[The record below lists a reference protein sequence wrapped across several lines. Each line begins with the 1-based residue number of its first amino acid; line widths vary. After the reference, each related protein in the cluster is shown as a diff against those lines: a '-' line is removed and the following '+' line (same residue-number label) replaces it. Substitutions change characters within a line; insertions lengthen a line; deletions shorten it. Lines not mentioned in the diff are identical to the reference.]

1 MNVEHES
8 QWEQDLLEKINW
20 LAQFGKDSE
29 NGGITRLLYSE
40 TWLDAQLA
48 LKKMFEEEGFH
59 TEFDEVGNL
68 FARLNGS
75 DYMNETILTG
85 SHIDTVKNGG
95 LYDGQ
100 LGILAGF
107 FALKHLQQ
115 TYGQPLRNIEIVSM
129 AEEEGSRFPYIM
141 WGSKNI
147 AGQANPEDVKQIK
160 DANGESFEEAMS
172 KVGFRFKK
180 PRETARDDLK
190 AFIELHI
197 EQGNVLETEE
207 IPIGIV
213 QHIVGQRRYNVEVTG
228 QANHAGTT
236 PMGYRRDAM
245 NAAARMIHGINDLA
259 LSYGDPLVAT
269 VGEIQAQPGTVNVV
283 PGKVMFSIDARHIN
297 GEELQSF
304 TENMTENLQT
314 VADHIGVEIDIDM
327 WMDEPP
333 VPMDPAIV
341 DIIKQQCDKQQLTY
355 KLMHSGAGHDAQ
367 VFAQDIPTAML
378 FVPSR
383 DGISH
388 NPQEYTEPKDLAE
401 GIKAL
406 TGALY
411 ELGYENELSLNK
423 KGIPKMNE
431 TTTIGKESEV

>member
-1 MNVEHES
+1 MDV
-8 QWEQDLLEKINW
+8 QWAQDIVEKINW

-29 NGGITRLLYSE
+29 NGGVTRLVYSE
-40 TWLDAQLA
+40 TWLEAQLA
-48 LKKMFEEEGFH
+48 LKKLFEDEGFH

-68 FARLNGS
+68 FARLNGTE
-75 DYMNETILTG
+75 YTNETILTG

-95 LYDGQ
+95 YYDGQ
-100 LGILAGF
+100 LGVIAGF

-115 TYGQPLRNIEIVSM
+115 TYGQPVRNIEVVSM
-129 AEEEGSRFPYIM
+129 AEEEGSRFPYSM
-141 WGSKNI
+141 WGSKYI
-147 AGQANPEDVKQIK
+147 AGQAKQEDIKGIK
-160 DANGESFEEAMS
+160 DANGESFEEAMN
-172 KVGFRFKK
+172 KAGFGYKK
-180 PRETARDDLK
+180 NRENVRDDLK

-213 QHIVGQRRYNVEVTG
+213 QHIVGQRRFIVEVTG

-245 NAAARMIHGINDLA
+245 NAAARMIYGVNDLA

-283 PGKVMFSIDARHIN
+283 SGKVIFSIDARHIN
-297 GEELQSF
+297 EKELQDF
-304 TENMTENLQT
+304 TDEMTANLRT
-314 VADHIGVEIDIDM
+314 TASHIGVEIDIDM

-333 VPMDPAIV
+333 VPMDPAVV
-341 DIIKQQCDKQQLTY
+341 DIIKQQCDNQQLLY

-367 VFAQDIPTAML
+367 VFAQNIPTAML

-388 NPQEYTEPKDLAE
+388 NPQEYTKPKDLVE

-406 TGALY
+406 TGAIY
-411 ELGYENELSLNK
+411 DLGYTKELSLN
-423 KGIPKMNE
+423 
-431 TTTIGKESEV
+431 